1 MAKNYIYSFNNHYT
15 FDSDTEAAEHIARTS
30 GIVVNNICYNLERK
44 KTVGKVDA
52 CAVLDAINVLESY
65 LKSIEKESSK
75 AVINGAKLR
84 IEASVK
90 NHNTLYGE
98 EC

>member
-1 MAKNYIYSFNNHYT
+1 MAKNYIYSFNNHYS
-15 FDSDTEAAEHIARTS
+15 FGSETEAADNIARTT
-30 GIVVNNICYNLERK
+30 GIVINNICYNLERK
-44 KTVGKVDA
+44 KSVGKVDA

-65 LKSIEKESSK
+65 LKSIEKECSK
-75 AVINGAKLR
+75 AVVNGAKLR